1 MSYFKITHDTELNF
15 ADNDKMTVLYQKLY
29 DKPFR
34 MYVYFKPKQSK
45 SLKKLLKSENKPTI
59 QRIPLKALQV
69 ETKGL
74 SSVQV
79 N

>member
-15 ADNDKMTVLYQKLY
+15 VDNDKMTVLYQKLY

-34 MYVYFKPKQSK
+34 TYVYFKPKRSK
-45 SLKKLLKSENKPTI
+45 SLKKLLNDENKPTV
-59 QRIPLKALQV
+59 QRIPLKALKV